1 MSLTLDPRT
10 CALVIIDLQQGIMA
24 MPVAPHTSEAVAER
38 AARLGKHLTQA
49 GGLVVAV
56 RVGFAS
62 DYADKLNQP
71 VDMPMAVPPG
81 GLPEDWALL
90 TPVIAA
96 LNAPVQIT
104 KHNWSAFYGTE
115 LDLQLRRRGITTVI
129 VCGIASNSGVEST
142 ARDAWHHNYAVV
154 VAEDACAG
162 LGEDTHRFSMEKVM
176 PRIARVRSTQALI
189 EALPIRC

>member
-24 MPVAPHTSEAVAER
+24 MPVAPHAPEAVAER
-38 AARLGKHLTQA
+38 AARLAAHLTQA

-81 GLPEDWALL
+81 GLPQDWALL
-90 TPVIAA
+90 TPAITA
-96 LNAPVQIT
+96 LDAPVQIT
-104 KHNWSAFYGTE
+104 KHSWSAFYGTE

-154 VAEDACAG
+154 VAEDACSG
-162 LGEDTHRFSMEKVM
+162 LGEDTHRFTMEKVM